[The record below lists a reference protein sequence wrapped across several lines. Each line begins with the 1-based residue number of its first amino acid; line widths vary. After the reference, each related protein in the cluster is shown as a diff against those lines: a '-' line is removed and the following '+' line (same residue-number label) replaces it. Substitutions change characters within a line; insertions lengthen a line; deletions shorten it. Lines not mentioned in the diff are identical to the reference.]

1 MNAKMERRMMGD
13 EWDSDEWTF
22 EDNAGECYCSYDE
35 EGDTE
40 EWCDVCVFGSCR
52 AAYYEM
58 REYTAQKH
66 AEQQEAVKN
75 TLITNE
81 LAYRIRCIE
90 EADDIEERLE
100 NIQSLLRYLWDKQVY
115 LSNHEGFLNTVIQK
129 CDDWMNDSD
138 ADSIQGTILMT
149 LEILSH
155 I

>member
-1 MNAKMERRMMGD
+1 MNAKMERDIMGD
-13 EWDSDEWTF
+13 EWIL

-40 EWCDVCVFGSCR
+40 EWCDVCVFGSSR

-66 AEQQEAVKN
+66 AAHQEEVKN

-81 LAYRIRCIE
+81 LAYRVHCVE
-90 EADDIEERLE
+90 EAETIEERLE
-100 NIQSLLRYLWDKQVY
+100 IIQSLLRYLWDKQVY
-115 LSNHEGFLNTVIQK
+115 LSNHEGFLAVVRQK
-129 CDDWMNDSD
+129 CDEWMNDSD